1 MTGHQSYNLTSCTS
15 PEQHAAMNEISA
27 SQARNQ
33 FADIYEAALAH
44 LPTSIHRR
52 RGGSAVMLNEADF
65 DALLRAFEF
74 SPEVFFE
81 HGAVSIWL
89 PELRIWG
96 RGETFARAQAD
107 LLDEIDELIALVERD
122 PAMRAAAETVRQLPW
137 IYRLM
142 RAASDENRTAV
153 LFAAP
158 QMKPGQVGVGGMR

>member
-1 MTGHQSYNLTSCTS
+1 MPHPRLAQLDKLYVV
-15 PEQHAAMNEISA
+15 EQHDAMNEITA

-44 LPTSIHRR
+44 RPTSIHRR
-52 RGGSAVMLNEADF
+52 RGGSAVMLDGGDF

-81 HGAVSIWL
+81 QGAVSIWL
-89 PELRIWG
+89 PELKIWG
-96 RGETFARAQAD
+96 RGETFAKAQAD
-107 LLDEIDELIALVERD
+107 LLDEIDELIALVESD
-122 PAMRAAAETVRQLPW
+122 AAMRATPQTVRQLPW

-142 RAASDENRTAV
+142 RTSSDEDRTAV

-158 QMKPGQVGVGGMR
+158 QTEQRQVAVAAVR